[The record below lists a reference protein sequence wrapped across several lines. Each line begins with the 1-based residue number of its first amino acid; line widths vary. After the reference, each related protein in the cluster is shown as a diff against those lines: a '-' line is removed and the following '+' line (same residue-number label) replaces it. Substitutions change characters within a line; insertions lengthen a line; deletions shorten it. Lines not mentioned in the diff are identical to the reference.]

1 MQQTIE
7 HKSLLMSAI
16 SVKEA
21 REATLLAEN
30 VRSLTYVNIIFLPLS
45 YCTSLWGME
54 SGSNNGKLA
63 WATVMVFLI
72 TCLAVTSLETT
83 TRSFRKAWKE
93 MFSLGRR
100 PLIARMEKHRNW
112 SWRKLAGD
120 LERKT
125 GPDEKPNTKP
135 STDPDKKHQSKPDV
149 NVKQKSTA
157 TETPKS
163 KNPMTV
169 LRKLRPRSNK
179 DIEKGNLPTE
189 KTATSLTDKNATASS
204 ELEAKP

>member
-1 MQQTIE
+1 MGDMVSEDRQRNTYRYVRHRHVLDQ
-7 HKSLLMSAI
+7 SNLL
-16 SVKEA
+16 
-21 REATLLAEN
+21 TLMA
-30 VRSLTYVNIIFLPLS
+30 LTYSSAP
-45 YCTSLWGME
+45 G
-54 SGSNNGKLA
+54 
-63 WATVMVFLI
+63 
-72 TCLAVTSLETT
+72 
-83 TRSFRKAWKE
+83 
-93 MFSLGRR
+93 
-100 PLIARMEKHRNW
+100 
-112 SWRKLAGD
+112 
-120 LERKT
+120 
-125 GPDEKPNTKP
+125 
-135 STDPDKKHQSKPDV
+135 TDPDKKHQSKPDV